1 MMKFKIVKIN
11 GYKIKEVDLFL
22 RKLNKWQADG
32 KSKTIATKLQRVKF
46 SLTNKKGYDP
56 KEVDDYLD
64 SFLSQKTP
72 SQKSVSNPRME
83 LNYSTGQVLTATPT
97 ITSQRLRELSPP
109 VVEEIGYEK
118 AEVDN
123 FLNLIADTLQ
133 IFEESTDEEIQ
144 KIKADQ
150 YDPNSETPKLLSADQ
165 IRWVLFTVNDSDG
178 YDILAIDAAV
188 NRLSD
193 ALEYH
198 WRKSE

>member
-1 MMKFKIVKIN
+1 MQFKTVQTN
-11 GYKIKEVDLFL
+11 GYKIPEVDHFL
-22 RKLNKWQADG
+22 RKLNKWQTDG
-32 KSKTIATKLQRVKF
+32 KTKTVSTKLQRITF
-46 SLTNKKGYDP
+46 SLTIKKGYDP

-83 LNYSTGQVLTATPT
+83 TNYSTGQVLTATPT

>member
-1 MMKFKIVKIN
+1 MKFKIVKIN

-144 KIKADQ
+144 RIKADQ
-150 YDPNSETPKLLSADQ
+150 YDPDSETPKLLSADQ
-165 IRWVLFTVNDSDG
+165 IRWVLFTVNDEHG

-198 WRKSE
+198 WRKSV

>member
-1 MMKFKIVKIN
+1 MEFKTVQTN
-11 GYKIKEVDLFL
+11 GYKISEVDLFL
-22 RKLNKWQADG
+22 RKLKKWQADG
-32 KSKTIATKLQRVKF
+32 KAKTVSTKIQRITF
-46 SLTNKKGYDP
+46 SLTIKQGYDP

-72 SQKSVSNPRME
+72 SKKSASNPRME
-83 LNYSTGQVLTATPT
+83 LNYSTGQVLTSTPT

-118 AEVDN
+118 AEVDK
-123 FLNLIADTLQ
+123 FLNLVADTLQ
-133 IFEESTDEEIQ
+133 IFEESTKEEIQ

-188 NRLSD
+188 NRLSE